1 LRVIFCIVFIIP
13 TSLIAQFGNQDFG
26 TWGGVSVNKEV
37 VDGLNVDADFQVRTD
52 DNSTR
57 VNQCFLDLGA
67 KYKVNK
73 YFRTGISWRPRMKN
87 NWSGY
92 KLENRLYLDLTGKL
106 KLNDISLY
114 LRSRIQTTSNRNAE
128 NPNYERIRFKA
139 KIKLDKGLKAFV
151 QDEFFFH
158 LNGTGTSNYKK
169 NRFGLG
175 FEYEISD
182 YLQMSLKYLRIT
194 EVNQAYPL
202 RMNVIALGFS
212 YSIE

>member
-1 LRVIFCIVFIIP
+1 MFVIP
-13 TSLIAQFGNQDFG
+13 TTLIAQFGNQDFG
-26 TWGGVSVNKEV
+26 VWSGLSVNKEV
-37 VDGLNVDADFQVRTD
+37 LDDLKIDADFQVRTD

-57 VNQCFLDLGA
+57 LNQCFLDLGA

-73 YFRTGISWRPRMKN
+73 YFNTGISWRPRMMN

-92 KLENRLYLDLTGKL
+92 KFENRLYLDLTGKL
-106 KLNDISLY
+106 KLNDINLY

-128 NPNYERIRFKA
+128 NPTYERIRFKA
-139 KIKLDKGLKAFV
+139 KFKIEKGLKAFL

-175 FEYEISD
+175 FEYAINE
-182 YLQMSLKYLRIT
+182 YLQINLKYLRIT

-202 RMNVIALGFS
+202 RMNVIALGLS

>member
-1 LRVIFCIVFIIP
+1 M
-13 TSLIAQFGNQDFG
+13 AQFGNQDFG
-26 TWGGVSVNKEV
+26 TWGGVSFNKEV
-37 VDGLNVDADFQVRTD
+37 ADDLKIDADFQVRTD
-52 DNSTR
+52 YNSTR
-57 VNQCFLDLGA
+57 LNQCFLDLGA

-73 YFRTGISWRPRMKN
+73 YFRTGISWRPRMTN

-92 KLENRLYLDLTGKL
+92 ELENRLYLDLTGKL

-114 LRSRIQTTSNRNAE
+114 LRSRTQTTSNRNAE

-139 KIKLDKGLKAFV
+139 KFKIEKGLKAFV

-175 FEYEISD
+175 FEYAIND
-182 YLQMSLKYLRIT
+182 YVDMNIKYLRIT

-202 RMNVIALGFS
+202 RMNVIALGLS

>member
-1 LRVIFCIVFIIP
+1 MPSVFF
-13 TSLIAQFGNQDFG
+13 AQFGNQDFG
-26 TWGGVSVNKEV
+26 TWGGVSVNKEFA
-37 VDGLNVDADFQVRTD
+37 DGLKVDADFQVRTE

-57 VNQCFLDLGA
+57 LNQYFLDLGA
-67 KYKVNK
+67 EYKVNK
-73 YFRTGISWRPRMKN
+73 YFRTGVSWRPKMRN

-92 KLENRLYLDLTGKL
+92 NLENRLYLDLTGKL

-139 KIKLDKGLKAFV
+139 KFKIEKGLKAFV

-158 LNGTGTSNYKK
+158 LNGTGTSKYKK

-175 FEYEISD
+175 FEYAIND
-182 YLQMSLKYLRIT
+182 YVDMNIKYLRIT

-202 RMNVIALGFS
+202 RMNVIALGLS

>member
-1 LRVIFCIVFIIP
+1 MALSILIFVPTVFF
-13 TSLIAQFGNQDFG
+13 AQFGNQDFG
-26 TWGGVSVNKEV
+26 TWSGFSVNKEV
-37 VDGLNVDADFQVRTD
+37 ADDLKVDADIQIRAD

-57 VNQCFLDLGA
+57 INQFFLDLGA
-67 KYKVNK
+67 NYKVNE
-73 YFRTGISWRPRMKN
+73 YFRAGIFLRPRMTN

-92 KLENRLYLDLTGKL
+92 NFENRLYFDLTGKL
-106 KLNDISLY
+106 KLNDINLY

-128 NPNYERIRFKA
+128 NPTYERIQFKV

-175 FEYEISD
+175 FEYAIND
-182 YLQMSLKYLRIT
+182 YLQINLKYLRIT

-202 RMNVIALGFS
+202 RMNVIALGLS

>member
-1 LRVIFCIVFIIP
+1 MALSILIFVPTVFF
-13 TSLIAQFGNQDFG
+13 AQFGNQDFG
-26 TWGGVSVNKEV
+26 VWSGFSVNTEETDDLK
-37 VDGLNVDADFQVRTD
+37 LDADIQIRTD

-57 VNQCFLDLGA
+57 LNQCFLDLGA

-73 YFRTGISWRPRMKN
+73 YFRTGISWRQRMKN

-92 KLENRLYLDLTGKL
+92 DYENRLYLDLTGKL

-114 LRSRIQTTSNRNAE
+114 LRSRIQTTSNRTSE
-128 NPNYERIRFKA
+128 NPTYERLRFKA
-139 KIKLDKGLKAFV
+139 KIKMDKGLKAFV

-175 FEYEISD
+175 FEYAINDYVEIN
-182 YLQMSLKYLRIT
+182 LKYLRIT
-194 EVNQAYPL
+194 EVNQYYPL
-202 RMNVIALGFS
+202 RMNVISLGLS
-212 YSIE
+212 YSVE

>member
-1 LRVIFCIVFIIP
+1 MFIIP
-13 TSLIAQFGNQDFG
+13 TTLIAQFGNQDFG

-37 VDGLNVDADFQVRTD
+37 VDGLKVDADFQVRTD

-57 VNQCFLDLGA
+57 LNQFFLDLGA

-92 KLENRLYLDLTGKL
+92 EFENRLYLDLTGKL
-106 KLNDISLY
+106 KLSDVSLY
-114 LRSRIQTTSNRNAE
+114 LRSRIQTTSNRNSE
-128 NPNYERIRFKA
+128 NPTYERLRFKA
-139 KIKLDKGLKAFV
+139 KIKMDKGLNAFV

-169 NRFGLG
+169 NRLGLG
-175 FEYEISD
+175 FEYAIND
-182 YLQMSLKYLRIT
+182 YVEMSLKYLRIT

-202 RMNVIALGFS
+202 RMNVIALGLS
-212 YSIE
+212 CSIE

>member
-1 LRVIFCIVFIIP
+1 MFVIP
-13 TSLIAQFGNQDFG
+13 TTLIAQFGNQDFG
-26 TWGGVSVNKEV
+26 VWSGLSVNKEV
-37 VDGLNVDADFQVRTD
+37 LDDLKIDADFQVRTD

-57 VNQCFLDLGA
+57 LNQCFLDLGA

-73 YFRTGISWRPRMKN
+73 YFRTGVSWRPRMTN

-92 KLENRLYLDLTGKL
+92 KFENRLYLDLTGKL
-106 KLNDISLY
+106 KLNDIKLY

-128 NPNYERIRFKA
+128 NPTYERIRFKA
-139 KIKLDKGLKAFV
+139 KFKIEKGLKAFL

-175 FEYEISD
+175 FEYAINE
-182 YLQMSLKYLRIT
+182 YLQINLKYLRIT

-202 RMNVIALGFS
+202 RMNVIALGLS

>member
-1 LRVIFCIVFIIP
+1 LALSILIFVPTVFF
-13 TSLIAQFGNQDFG
+13 AQFGNQDFG
-26 TWGGVSVNKEV
+26 VWSGFSVSKAVLDDLK
-37 VDGLNVDADFQVRTD
+37 VDADIQIRTD

-57 VNQCFLDLGA
+57 INQFFLDLGA
-67 KYKVNK
+67 NYKVNE
-73 YFRTGISWRPRMKN
+73 YFRAGIFLRPRMTN

-92 KLENRLYLDLTGKL
+92 NFENRLYFDLTGKL
-106 KLNDISLY
+106 KLNDINLY

-128 NPNYERIRFKA
+128 NPTYERIQFKV
-139 KIKLDKGLKAFV
+139 KMKLDKGLKAFV

-175 FEYEISD
+175 FEYAIND

-202 RMNVIALGFS
+202 RMNVIALGLS

>member
-1 LRVIFCIVFIIP
+1 M
-13 TSLIAQFGNQDFG
+13 AQFGNQDFG

-37 VDGLNVDADFQVRTD
+37 ANDLNIDADIQVRTD

-57 VNQCFLDLGA
+57 LNQFFLDLGA

-73 YFRTGISWRPRMKN
+73 YFRTGISWRSKMKN

-92 KLENRLYLDLTGKL
+92 DSQNRLYFDLTGKL
-106 KLNDISLY
+106 KLNAINFY
-114 LRSRIQTTSNRNAE
+114 IRSRTQTTSIRNAE
-128 NPNYERIRFKA
+128 NPTYERIRFKV
-139 KIKLDKGLKAFV
+139 KIKMEKGLKAFL

-175 FEYEISD
+175 FEYTISD
-182 YLQMSLKYLRIT
+182 YLKMNLKYLRIT
-194 EVNQAYPL
+194 EVNQVYPL
-202 RMNVIALGFS
+202 RMNVIALGLS
-212 YSIE
+212 YSLE

>member
-1 LRVIFCIVFIIP
+1 
-13 TSLIAQFGNQDFG
+13 
-26 TWGGVSVNKEV
+26 
-37 VDGLNVDADFQVRTD
+37 
-52 DNSTR
+52 
-57 VNQCFLDLGA
+57 
-67 KYKVNK
+67 
-73 YFRTGISWRPRMKN
+73 MKN

-92 KLENRLYLDLTGKL
+92 DYENRLYLDLTGKL

-114 LRSRIQTTSNRNAE
+114 LRSRIQTTSNRTSE
-128 NPNYERIRFKA
+128 NPTYERLRFKA
-139 KIKLDKGLKAFV
+139 KIKMDKGLKAFV

-175 FEYEISD
+175 FEYAISD
-182 YLQMSLKYLRIT
+182 YVDLNIKYLRIT
-194 EVNQAYPL
+194 EVNQTYPL

>member
-1 LRVIFCIVFIIP
+1 MPTVFF
-13 TSLIAQFGNQDFG
+13 AQFGNQDFG
-26 TWGGVSVNKEV
+26 VWSGFSVSKAVLDDLK
-37 VDGLNVDADFQVRTD
+37 VDADIQIRTD

-57 VNQCFLDLGA
+57 INQFFLDLGA
-67 KYKVNK
+67 NYKVNE
-73 YFRTGISWRPRMKN
+73 YFRAGIFLRPRMTN

-92 KLENRLYLDLTGKL
+92 NFENRLYFDLTGKL
-106 KLNDISLY
+106 KLNDINLY

-128 NPNYERIRFKA
+128 NPTYERIQFKV
-139 KIKLDKGLKAFV
+139 KMKLDKGLKAFV

-158 LNGTGTSNYKK
+158 LNGKGTSNYNK

-175 FEYEISD
+175 YEITIND
-182 YLQMSLKYLRIT
+182 YLQINLKYLRIT

-202 RMNVIALGFS
+202 RMNVIALGLS

>member
-1 LRVIFCIVFIIP
+1 MPTVFF
-13 TSLIAQFGNQDFG
+13 AQFGNQDFG
-26 TWGGVSVNKEV
+26 TWSGFSVSKAVLDDLK
-37 VDGLNVDADFQVRTD
+37 VDADIQIRTD

-57 VNQCFLDLGA
+57 INQFFLDLGA
-67 KYKVNK
+67 NYKVNE
-73 YFRTGISWRPRMKN
+73 YFRVGIFLRPRMTN

-92 KLENRLYLDLTGKL
+92 NFENRLYFDLTGKL
-106 KLNDISLY
+106 KLNDINLY

-128 NPNYERIRFKA
+128 NPTYERIQFKV

-175 FEYEISD
+175 FEYAIND

-202 RMNVIALGFS
+202 RMNVIALGLS

>member
-1 LRVIFCIVFIIP
+1 MALSILIFVPTVFF
-13 TSLIAQFGNQDFG
+13 AQFGNQDFG
-26 TWGGVSVNKEV
+26 TWSGFSVSKAVLDDLK
-37 VDGLNVDADFQVRTD
+37 VDADIQIRTD

-57 VNQCFLDLGA
+57 INQFFLDLGA
-67 KYKVNK
+67 NYKVNE
-73 YFRTGISWRPRMKN
+73 YFRAGIFLRPRMTN

-92 KLENRLYLDLTGKL
+92 NFENRLYFDLTGKL
-106 KLNDISLY
+106 KLNDINLY

-128 NPNYERIRFKA
+128 NPTYERIQFKV

-175 FEYEISD
+175 FEYAIND

-202 RMNVIALGFS
+202 RMNVIALGLS

>member
-1 LRVIFCIVFIIP
+1 MKLTLCILIFVPTVFF
-13 TSLIAQFGNQDFG
+13 AQFGNQDFG
-26 TWGGVSVNKEV
+26 TWGGLSVNKEV
-37 VDGLNVDADFQVRTD
+37 ADDLKIDADFQVRTD

-57 VNQCFLDLGA
+57 LNQFFFDLGA

-73 YFRTGISWRPRMKN
+73 YLRTGISWRSKMKN

-92 KLENRLYLDLTGKL
+92 ELENRLYFDLTGKL

-114 LRSRIQTTSNRNAE
+114 LRSRTQTTSNRNFE
-128 NPNYERIRFKA
+128 NPAYQRIRFKFKA
-139 KIKLDKGLKAFV
+139 KLDKGLKAFL

-158 LNGTGTSNYKK
+158 LNGTGTCNYKK

-202 RMNVIALGFS
+202 RMNVIALGLS

>member
-1 LRVIFCIVFIIP
+1 LPIA
-13 TSLIAQFGNQDFG
+13 LIAQFGNQDFG

-37 VDGLNVDADFQVRTD
+37 ADDLKVDADFQVRTD

-57 VNQCFLDLGA
+57 LNQFFLDLGA
-67 KYKVNK
+67 RYKVNK
-73 YFRTGISWRPRMKN
+73 YLRTGISWRSKMKN

-92 KLENRLYLDLTGKL
+92 DSQNRLYFDLTGKL
-106 KLNDISLY
+106 KLNAINLY
-114 LRSRIQTTSNRNAE
+114 LRSRTQTTSIRNAE
-128 NPNYERIRFKA
+128 NPAYERIRVKA
-139 KIKLDKGLKAFV
+139 KIKIEKGLKVFL

-175 FEYEISD
+175 FEYAISD
-182 YLQMSLKYLRIT
+182 YLKMNLKYLRIT
-194 EVNQAYPL
+194 EVNQVYPL
-202 RMNVIALGFS
+202 RMNVIALGLS

>member
-1 LRVIFCIVFIIP
+1 MFF
-13 TSLIAQFGNQDFG
+13 AQFGNQDFG

-37 VDGLNVDADFQVRTD
+37 ADDLKIDADFQVRTD

-57 VNQCFLDLGA
+57 LNQFFFDLGA

-73 YFRTGISWRPRMKN
+73 YLRTGISWRSKMKN

-92 KLENRLYLDLTGKL
+92 ELENRLYFDLTGKL
-106 KLNDISLY
+106 KLHDISLY
-114 LRSRIQTTSNRNAE
+114 LRSRTQTTSNRNFE
-128 NPNYERIRFKA
+128 NPTYQRIRFKF
-139 KIKLDKGLKAFV
+139 KVKLDKGLKAFI

-175 FEYEISD
+175 FEYAIND
-182 YLQMSLKYLRIT
+182 YVDMNIKYLRIT

-202 RMNVIALGFS
+202 RMNVIALGLS

>member
-1 LRVIFCIVFIIP
+1 MPTVFF
-13 TSLIAQFGNQDFG
+13 AQFGNQDFG
-26 TWGGVSVNKEV
+26 TWGGLSVNKEV
-37 VDGLNVDADFQVRTD
+37 ADDLKIDADFQVRTD

-57 VNQCFLDLGA
+57 LNQFFFDLGA

-73 YFRTGISWRPRMKN
+73 YLRTGISWRSKMKN

-92 KLENRLYLDLTGKL
+92 ELENRLYFDLTGKL

-114 LRSRIQTTSNRNAE
+114 LRSRTQTTSNRNFE
-128 NPNYERIRFKA
+128 NPAYQRILFKFKA
-139 KIKLDKGLKAFV
+139 KLDKGLKAFL

-202 RMNVIALGFS
+202 RMNVIALGLS

>member
-1 LRVIFCIVFIIP
+1 LALSILIFVPTVFF
-13 TSLIAQFGNQDFG
+13 AQFGNQDFG
-26 TWGGVSVNKEV
+26 VWSGFSVSKAVLDELK
-37 VDGLNVDADFQVRTD
+37 VDADIQIRTD

-57 VNQCFLDLGA
+57 INQFFLDLGA
-67 KYKVNK
+67 NYKVNE
-73 YFRTGISWRPRMKN
+73 YFRAGIFLRPRMTN

-92 KLENRLYLDLTGKL
+92 NFENRLYFDLTGKL
-106 KLNDISLY
+106 KLNDINLY

-128 NPNYERIRFKA
+128 NPTYERIQFKV
-139 KIKLDKGLKAFV
+139 KMKLDKGLKAFV

-175 FEYEISD
+175 FEYAIND

-202 RMNVIALGFS
+202 RMNVIALGLS

>member
-1 LRVIFCIVFIIP
+1 MPIA
-13 TSLIAQFGNQDFG
+13 LIAQFGNQDFG
-26 TWGGVSVNKEV
+26 TWSSVSVNKEV
-37 VDGLNVDADFQVRTD
+37 ADDLKVDADFQVRTD

-57 VNQCFLDLGA
+57 LNQYFLDLGV

-73 YFRTGISWRPRMKN
+73 YFRTGISWRPRMTN

-114 LRSRIQTTSNRNAE
+114 LRSRTQTTSNRNAE
-128 NPNYERIRFKA
+128 NPNYQRIRFKA
-139 KIKLDKGLKAFV
+139 VIKLDKGLKAFV

-175 FEYEISD
+175 YSIAIND
-182 YLQMSLKYLRIT
+182 YVDMNIKYLRIT

-202 RMNVIALGFS
+202 RMNVIALGLS

>member
-1 LRVIFCIVFIIP
+1 MALSILIFVPTVFF
-13 TSLIAQFGNQDFG
+13 AQFGNQDFG
-26 TWGGVSVNKEV
+26 VWSGFSVSKAVLDDLK
-37 VDGLNVDADFQVRTD
+37 VDADIQIRTD

-57 VNQCFLDLGA
+57 INQFFLDLGA
-67 KYKVNK
+67 NYKVNE
-73 YFRTGISWRPRMKN
+73 YFRAGIFLRPRMTN

-92 KLENRLYLDLTGKL
+92 NFENRLYFDLTGKL
-106 KLNDISLY
+106 KLNDINLY

-128 NPNYERIRFKA
+128 NPTYERIQFKV
-139 KIKLDKGLKAFV
+139 KMKLDKGLKAFV

-175 FEYEISD
+175 FEYAIND

-202 RMNVIALGFS
+202 RMNVIALGLS

>member
-1 LRVIFCIVFIIP
+1 M
-13 TSLIAQFGNQDFG
+13 AQFGNQDFG
-26 TWGGVSVNKEV
+26 IWGGVSVNKEV
-37 VDGLNVDADFQVRTD
+37 ADDLKVDADFQVRTD

-57 VNQCFLDLGA
+57 LNQFFLDLGTQ
-67 KYKVNK
+67 YKVNK
-73 YFRTGISWRPRMKN
+73 FFRTGISWRSRMTN

-92 KLENRLYLDLTGKL
+92 RLGNRLYFDLTGKL

-114 LRSRIQTTSNRNAE
+114 MRSRIQTTSNRNKE
-128 NPNYERIRFKA
+128 NPTYERIRFKV
-139 KIKLDKGLKAFV
+139 KIKIEKGLKAFV

-158 LNGTGTSNYKK
+158 LNGVGTSNYKK

-175 FEYEISD
+175 FEYTISD
-182 YLQMSLKYLRIT
+182 YLKMNLKYLRIT

-202 RMNVIALGFS
+202 RMNVIALGLS